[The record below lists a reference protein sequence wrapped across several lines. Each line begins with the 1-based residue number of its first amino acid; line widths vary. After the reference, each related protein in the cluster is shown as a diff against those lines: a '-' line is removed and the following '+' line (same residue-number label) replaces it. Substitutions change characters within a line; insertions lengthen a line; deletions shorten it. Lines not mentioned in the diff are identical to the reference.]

1 MTKLSASQ
9 KHVLHDWWTWLQPES
24 QNDPAIKARL
34 AGQFGGFARAHRAT
48 LKRCAEPSL
57 VLLEPAFHSLLH
69 RLEQATTENDY
80 VQPDAWNFALVAG
93 LLAWVDSEPPKDI
106 QNRSFAAQL
115 GRPKAE
121 GSDRPLMSKLR
132 FARLQTA
139 DSAEDFFQQARQA
152 IQLAGKTADVVHL
165 TEELLDWQKEFQG
178 QKPDKPRDRI
188 QVRWASAYYS
198 AALKPETTIEPS
210 SKNTGA

>member
-9 KHVLHDWWTWLQPES
+9 KQVLRDWWFWLQPES
-24 QNDPAIKARL
+24 QNDPAIKAKL
-34 AGQFGGFARAHRAT
+34 AGQFGGFARANRAT

-57 VLLEPAFHSLLH
+57 VLMEPAFHSLLH
-69 RLEQATTENDY
+69 RLEQATTANDS
-80 VQPDAWNFALVAG
+80 VKADTWNFALVAG
-93 LLAWVDSEPPKDI
+93 LLAWVESEPPKDGAD
-106 QNRSFAAQL
+106 RSFAAQL

-139 DSAEDFFQQARQA
+139 DSEEDFFQQARRA
-152 IQLAGKTADVVHL
+152 IQLAGNTADVVQL

-178 QKPDKPRDRI
+178 QKPDKPKDRV

-198 AALKPETTIEPS
+198 AALKSDNTTDSS
-210 SKNTGA
+210 SK